1 MIPMTFWFTGLSS
14 SGKTTLAFE
23 LQSMFSVGSI
33 IVLDGDILRQIVT
46 QDLGYT
52 HEDRLK
58 NIKRAAGIAKILN
71 DQGLVVISSFITPSN
86 ETREV
91 ARQIVGPDKFDL
103 IYLKCDL
110 EICRSRDVKGLY
122 KAKTKRMTGVSQS
135 FDDPTE
141 TANLIVDTGK
151 ISLQTCSSILTTY
164 IKMKSGVN

>member
-23 LQSMFSVGSI
+23 IQRMFPSGSI
-33 IVLDGDILRQIVT
+33 VVLDGDILRQVVT
-46 QDLGYT
+46 NDLGYT

-71 DQGLVVISSFITPSN
+71 DQGIIVLCAFITPTI

-91 ARQIVGPDKFDL
+91 AKQIVGPDKFDL

-122 KAKTKRMTGVSQS
+122 KAKTKRMTGISQS
-135 FDDPTE
+135 FDDATD
-141 TANLIVDTGK
+141 TANLILHTGTMS
-151 ISLQTCSSILTTY
+151 ISTCCGVLTGY
-164 IKMKSGVN
+164 IKLKCGVN

>member
-1 MIPMTFWFTGLSS
+1 MIPMTFWFTGLSG

-23 LQSMFSVGSI
+23 IQSMFSVGSI
-33 IVLDGDILRQIVT
+33 VVLDGDILRQIVT

-71 DQGLVVISSFITPSN
+71 DQGIVVISSFITPTN

-91 ARQIVGPDKFDL
+91 AKQIVGPDKFDL

-110 EICRSRDVKGLY
+110 DICKSRDVKGLY
-122 KAKTKRMTGVSQS
+122 KAKTKRMTGVNQS
-135 FDDPTE
+135 FDDAEE
-141 TANLIVDTGK
+141 TANLILHTGTM
-151 ISLQTCSSILTTY
+151 SLQSCLSILTSY
-164 IKMKSGVN
+164 IKLKCGVN